1 MPPEKHGFLFS
12 DFIEIDRSYHI
23 IYISVNFF
31 TIKLLLVFSRR
42 ELCLLIVNVQF
53 FFLLL

>member
-23 IYISVNFF
+23 IYISVHFF
-31 TIKLLLVFSRR
+31 TIELLLVFSRR
-42 ELCLLIVNVQF
+42 ELCLLTVNVQF
-53 FFLLL
+53 FFLLP